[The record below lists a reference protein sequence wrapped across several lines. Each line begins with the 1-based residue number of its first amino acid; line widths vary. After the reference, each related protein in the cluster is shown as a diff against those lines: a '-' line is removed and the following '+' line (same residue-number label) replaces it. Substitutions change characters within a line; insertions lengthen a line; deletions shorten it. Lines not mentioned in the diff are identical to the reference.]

1 MAERNTYFHDEI
13 VKEKFNARQ
22 LIRVLKYALPHKKV
36 FLFIF
41 GLMLVSVAI
50 SLIAPLLIRDIV
62 DNVVPNEDSRRMVL
76 VISGLAF
83 VGVLDIAITFFHQR
97 LMSKTGHRIIAT
109 IRRDIFANLQRLPF
123 DFFDSRPAGKIV
135 VRVTSYVDELANFFA
150 NILLTFIVNILRI
163 LMVTVFMLALN
174 LTLTL
179 IVLSAMIPLSI
190 GVYILRHFL
199 RKLFRISRAKD
210 SNRTAYIVESIMG
223 VNVVK
228 SFNRSERNTEIYG
241 GIQQEAVKNW
251 FRIVAVNEL
260 NLPVIE
266 ILWYY
271 GTLMLYGVSFGLI
284 LSGALQTGTVIAF
297 LSYMGM
303 FNGPLTQMA
312 SIFQQMAQVSSN
324 LERIFETIDTP
335 SAIQSPRDAKL
346 LENPQGRIDFE
357 DVTFAYEE
365 DLNVLEHFTLHVEPG
380 QTIALVGPTGAGK
393 ATVINLLT
401 RFYDVKEGSVKIDGL
416 DVRELDLHS
425 LRTSVGVLMQ
435 DSFIFKGTIMEN
447 IRYGRP
453 DATDAECMEAA
464 RRICAEEFILK
475 QPQGYYTQ
483 LAERGEG
490 LSAGQRQLLSFARIM
505 LKDPSVLILDE
516 ATSSID
522 SETEEKIQTALNVV
536 LKGRTSFLVAHRLST
551 IRQADRILY
560 IANKGIAESGTHEEL
575 MKKKGLYYDLCTKK

>member
-83 VGVLDIAITFFHQR
+83 VGVLDITITFFHQR

-109 IRRDIFANLQRLPF
+109 IRRDVFTNLQRLPF

-266 ILWYY
+266 ILWHY
-271 GTLMLYGVSFGLI
+271 GTLMLYGISFGLI
-284 LSGALQTGTVIAF
+284 ASGAIQTGTVIAF

-335 SAIQSPRDAKL
+335 SAIESPRDAKL

-393 ATVINLLT
+393 STVINLLT

>member
-41 GLMLVSVAI
+41 GLMLLSVAI

-62 DNVVPNEDSRRMVL
+62 DTVVPNEDHRRMVL
-76 VISGLAF
+76 VIAALAF
-83 VGVLDIAITFFHQR
+83 VGVLDITITFFHQR

-109 IRRDIFANLQRLPF
+109 IRRDVFTNLQRLPF

-150 NILLTFIVNILRI
+150 NILLTFVVNILRI
-163 LMVTVFMLALN
+163 LMVTVFMLVLN
-174 LTLTL
+174 PTLTL
-179 IVLSAMIPLSI
+179 IVLSAMIPLSV
-190 GVYILRHFL
+190 GVYIIRHFL
-199 RKLFRISRAKD
+199 RKLFRVSRAKD

-223 VNVVK
+223 VNVIK
-228 SFNRSERNTEIYG
+228 SFNRAARNTEIYG
-241 GIQQEAVKNW
+241 GIQREAVKNW
-251 FRIVAVNEL
+251 CQIVSVNEL

-266 ILWYY
+266 ILWHY
-271 GTLMLYGVSFGLI
+271 GTLMLYGISFGLI
-284 LSGALQTGTVIAF
+284 ASGAIQTGTVIAF

-312 SIFQQMAQVSSN
+312 SIFQQMAQVSSD

-335 SAIQSPRDAKL
+335 SSIVSPKDAKRL
-346 LENPQGRIDFE
+346 DHPQGRIDFE

-365 DLNVLEHFTLHVEPG
+365 GLNVLEHFSLHVEPG

-393 ATVINLLT
+393 STVINLLT

>member
-41 GLMLVSVAI
+41 GLMLLSVAI

-62 DNVVPNEDSRRMVL
+62 DTVVPNEDHRRMVL
-76 VISGLAF
+76 VIAALAF
-83 VGVLDIAITFFHQR
+83 VGVLDITITFFHQR

-109 IRRDIFANLQRLPF
+109 IRRDVFTNLQRLPF

-150 NILLTFIVNILRI
+150 NILLTFVVNILRI
-163 LMVTVFMLALN
+163 LMVTVFMLVLN
-174 LTLTL
+174 PTLTL
-179 IVLSAMIPLSI
+179 IVLSAMIPLSV
-190 GVYILRHFL
+190 GVYIIRHFL
-199 RKLFRISRAKD
+199 RKLFRVSRAKD

-223 VNVVK
+223 VNVIK
-228 SFNRSERNTEIYG
+228 SFNRAARNTEIYG
-241 GIQQEAVKNW
+241 GIQREAVKNW
-251 FRIVAVNEL
+251 CQIVSVNEL

-266 ILWYY
+266 ILWHY
-271 GTLMLYGVSFGLI
+271 GTLMLYGISFGLI
-284 LSGALQTGTVIAF
+284 ASGAIQTGTVIAF

-335 SAIQSPRDAKL
+335 SAIESPRDAKL

-393 ATVINLLT
+393 STVINLLT

>member
-41 GLMLVSVAI
+41 GLMLLSVAI

-62 DNVVPNEDSRRMVL
+62 DTVVPNEDHRRMVL
-76 VISGLAF
+76 VIAALAF
-83 VGVLDIAITFFHQR
+83 VGVLDITITFFHQR

-109 IRRDIFANLQRLPF
+109 IRRDVFTNLQRLPF
-123 DFFDSRPAGKIV
+123 DFFDDRPAGKIV

-150 NILLTFIVNILRI
+150 NILLTFVVNILRI
-163 LMVTVFMLALN
+163 LMVTVFMLVLN
-174 LTLTL
+174 PTLTL
-179 IVLSAMIPLSI
+179 IVLSAMIPLSV
-190 GVYILRHFL
+190 GVYIIRHFL
-199 RKLFRISRAKD
+199 RKLFRVSRAKD

-223 VNVVK
+223 VNVIK
-228 SFNRSERNTEIYG
+228 SFNRAARNTEIYG
-241 GIQQEAVKNW
+241 GIQREAVKNW
-251 FRIVAVNEL
+251 CQIVSVNEL

-266 ILWYY
+266 ILWHY
-271 GTLMLYGVSFGLI
+271 GTLMLYGISFGLI
-284 LSGALQTGTVIAF
+284 ASGAIQTGTVIAF

-312 SIFQQMAQVSSN
+312 SIFQQMAQVSSD

-335 SAIQSPRDAKL
+335 SSIVSPKDAKRL
-346 LENPQGRIDFE
+346 DHPQGRIDFE

-365 DLNVLEHFTLHVEPG
+365 GLNVLEHFSLHVEPG

-393 ATVINLLT
+393 STVINLLT